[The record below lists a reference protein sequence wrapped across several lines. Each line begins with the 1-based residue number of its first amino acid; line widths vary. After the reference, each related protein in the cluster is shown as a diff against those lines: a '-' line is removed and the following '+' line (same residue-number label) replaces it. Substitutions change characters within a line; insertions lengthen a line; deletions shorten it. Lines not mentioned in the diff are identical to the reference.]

1 MPTTRSAPPPAGWT
15 LVEPYTVFLTIVL
28 IGAVGFVAAGLV
40 SDEELTLPRLPSHGW
55 ASGPRQVDRDRD
67 FARIAAGSSAAQLAL
82 ATLASKR
89 AAGSTVKRTAARI
102 RADHLKASQTL
113 KTLASEKRWQLPATL
128 DSESETTRSRL
139 AKLRGPR
146 FDRAYIDAIVL
157 DHLADISE
165 FEYEAAQGT
174 DPALKRFA
182 AEALPDLRTRL
193 EMALRSQRAL
203 RTARR

>member
-15 LVEPYTVFLTIVL
+15 LVEPYTVFLTILL
-28 IGAVGFVAAGLV
+28 IGAVGFVATGLI
-40 SDEELTLPRLPSHGW
+40 SDDELTLPRLSLPGA
-55 ASGPRQVDRDRD
+55 ASGSGQVDRDRD
-67 FARIAAGSSAAQLAL
+67 FARIAAESSAAQLVL
-82 ATLASKR
+82 ATLASGR
-89 AAGSTVKRTAARI
+89 VAGSRVKKTAARI
-102 RADHLKASQTL
+102 HADHLKASQAL
-113 KTLASEKRWQLPATL
+113 KTLASEKQWQLPATL
-128 DSESETTRSRL
+128 DSESETTRLRL

-146 FDRAYIDAIVL
+146 FDRAYLDAIVR

-203 RTARR
+203 GTARR

>member
-89 AAGSTVKRTAARI
+89 AAGSTVK
-102 RADHLKASQTL
+102 S
-113 KTLASEKRWQLPATL
+113 LASEKRWQLPATL

-165 FEYEAAQGT
+165 FEYEAA
-174 DPALKRFA
+174 
-182 AEALPDLRTRL
+182 
-193 EMALRSQRAL
+193 
-203 RTARR
+203 

>member
-1 MPTTRSAPPPAGWT
+1 
-15 LVEPYTVFLTIVL
+15 
-28 IGAVGFVAAGLV
+28 
-40 SDEELTLPRLPSHGW
+40 
-55 ASGPRQVDRDRD
+55 
-67 FARIAAGSSAAQLAL
+67 
-82 ATLASKR
+82 
-89 AAGSTVKRTAARI
+89 
-102 RADHLKASQTL
+102 
-113 KTLASEKRWQLPATL
+113 
-128 DSESETTRSRL
+128 
-139 AKLRGPR
+139 LRGPR